1 MGISSRIGKLSLFLL
16 SLKTNYSY
24 LIIIHVKMLCLCFA
38 LSFFFYLFDL
48 VGNLAHEATNFLFV
62 NKPLF

>member
-24 LIIIHVKMLCLCFA
+24 LIIHVKMLCLCF
-38 LSFFFYLFDL
+38 FYLYDL

>member
-16 SLKTNYSY
+16 SLKSNYSY
-24 LIIIHVKMLCLCFA
+24 LIMYVKMLCLCFA
-38 LSFFFYLFDL
+38 LSFFFYFSDH
-48 VGNLAHEATNFLFV
+48 VGNLAHEATSFLFV